1 MEVDHYEVLGLQS
14 GEEGAKL
21 TEKEISKAYK
31 LKALELHPDK
41 RLNDPNAHDNF
52 QKLKNSYEILKDE
65 KARKLFDDLLRVK
78 REQQVRKSRQHSKRR
93 KMVSD
98 LEGRERAA
106 AAFGDCYSP
115 DPDSV
120 ARAEEERIARKLK
133 EEIDR
138 IRAMHSGKGASSA
151 SAMASEKKKENE
163 GIRRGSS
170 SEDLEK
176 DKVLKVSWEKVGEG
190 YDAEKL
196 RELFS
201 EFGEVDDV
209 VIRSLKKRGSA
220 LVVMST
226 KDAAVAATG
235 SVLGH
240 LSNPLLVVPL
250 LPSNIADYP
259 PSSQKSAEFDGISNL
274 VGAGCGKEPEVKVH
288 IDDFSGE
295 TRSEGALSSRNVESC
310 PISSMQN
317 RAQLEVTTNMAST
330 VVSLKPSVSSH
341 SFYFS
346 RQSNLGGCPPNFNVK
361 IRRRLE
367 VVAKGMLSQ
376 SKFMKRRKKVE
387 VFKDSADEADQK
399 NWRRLMNRIEDTG
412 SAVSVLR
419 SEKVRNNQ
427 GLDRRMVLGTL
438 VRFKQLKK
446 WNLVVEVLLQNSLQC
461 FTMLKLYSLYFR
473 PARSRIELEIL
484 VCDEL
489 GLTFCH
495 C

>member
-78 REQQVRKSRQHSKRR
+78 REQQVRRSRQDSKRR

-106 AAFGDCYSP
+106 AGGGNYTP

-138 IRAMHSGKGASSA
+138 IRAMHSGKGGASA
-151 SAMASEKKKENE
+151 SHMASEKKKKEKE
-163 GIRRGSS
+163 GVRKGS
-170 SEDLEK
+170 EAAADLER
-176 DKVLKVSWEKVGEG
+176 DKMLKVSWEKVGEG
-190 YDAEKL
+190 YDAERL

-201 EFGEVDDV
+201 EFGEVEDV

-226 KDAAVAATG
+226 KESAVAATG

-240 LSNPLLVVPL
+240 LSNPLLVVPVQ
-250 LPSNIADYP
+250 PSNVADYP
-259 PSSQKSAEFDGISNL
+259 PSSQKSTEFDGISNL
-274 VGAGCGKEPEVKVH
+274 VGAGYKSYEDSILEKL
-288 IDDFSGE
+288 E
-295 TRSEGALSSRNVESC
+295 KAAARN
-310 PISSMQN
+310 
-317 RAQLEVTTNMAST
+317 
-330 VVSLKPSVSSH
+330 
-341 SFYFS
+341 
-346 RQSNLGGCPPNFNVK
+346 
-361 IRRRLE
+361 
-367 VVAKGMLSQ
+367 
-376 SKFMKRRKKVE
+376 
-387 VFKDSADEADQK
+387 QK
-399 NWRRLMNRIEDTG
+399 
-412 SAVSVLR
+412 
-419 SEKVRNNQ
+419 
-427 GLDRRMVLGTL
+427 
-438 VRFKQLKK
+438 
-446 WNLVVEVLLQNSLQC
+446 
-461 FTMLKLYSLYFR
+461 
-473 PARSRIELEIL
+473 
-484 VCDEL
+484 
-489 GLTFCH
+489 
-495 C
+495 